1 MQAIKQTW
9 ENPITGMS
17 GVYNIY
23 KKAKAIDKSVT
34 LKLVK
39 SFLDKQYT
47 SQIHKHIRKPKFY
60 FPITSSEEN
69 ELVQIDLADM
79 KNISR
84 VNKNYKWLFVCV
96 DVFTRKAYVFP
107 MKFKNT
113 KIF

>member
-47 SQIHKHIRKPKFY
+47 SQIHKQIKILSLSP
-60 FPITSSEEN
+60 
-69 ELVQIDLADM
+69 VQKKM
-79 KNISR
+79 N
-84 VNKNYKWLFVCV
+84 
-96 DVFTRKAYVFP
+96 
-107 MKFKNT
+107 
-113 KIF
+113 